1 VSAERLPFDES
12 FLKEK
17 LKNDPTTWETRRE
30 LAHGLFNKQAYAEA
44 AEIIWNADQIPSTD
58 LDLAFAVRILA
69 KAQPRRAIRLLTA
82 ILELNVGKAV
92 QNMAMA
98 NALLHHGMVLQAAR
112 FYGAALDADPS
123 LANSDLEHF
132 ILWSDDECT
141 MWDLFEKHRPKLGE
155 LPWMIRDPKEALR
168 LTSRV
173 SLHTTP
179 IYVPDLPAV
188 AGEKI
193 KHELYQQ
200 EPAHNAKITPPPA
213 VTIPIDR
220 VDPKDR
226 LFDATYGASVV
237 NSTPAETAAPAD
249 AVQPIVEPVAPT
261 PVVPV
266 ASFPARVVFPES
278 PTPAAPITPVVPVL
292 TPISIPTPIAI
303 PVAAPEPVAVV
314 PEPVEV
320 VPEPVAVVPEP
331 VAVVPEPVAVPVAT
345 PEPIAAFFADP
356 TPSSSVAA
364 ALEPVVVA
372 PESVI
377 APQSIAAFFADPTP
391 SSSVKESAL
400 ASFFAD
406 PTPSSQI
413 QLPPID
419 PEKAK
424 EKTPILD
431 ALPIS
436 QSSVPTTL
444 LRVKWS
450 TAPARPG
457 DAPAAVPAPRPV
469 PAPMPVAQPV
479 PVTPP
484 AAPLPMAP
492 AASMSPPEPP
502 QVSSVVDFPTPIGA
516 PTGTPT
522 AVFAA
527 AGPAPIPTGTPVPV
541 GTPISAAN
549 GAPTRAL
556 LPSGTPPASPTGVPT
571 RALLPSGTPP
581 ANLTGAP
588 TRALLPSGAPPEN
601 AAAPRRLLFT
611 PKPQNPAS

>member
-1 VSAERLPFDES
+1 MSAERLPFDES
-12 FLKEK
+12 ILKEK

-30 LAHGLFNKQAYAEA
+30 LAHGLYNKQSYAEA

-58 LDLAFAVRILA
+58 LDLAFAIRILA

-82 ILELNVGKAV
+82 VLELNVGKAV

-112 FYGAALDADPS
+112 FYGAALDADPT

-141 MWDLFEKHRPKLGE
+141 MWGLFEKHRPKLGE

-200 EPAHNAKITPPPA
+200 EAAHNAKITPPPA

-237 NSTPAETAAPAD
+237 NSTPAAPAEPVAPLEP
-249 AVQPIVEPVAPT
+249 AVAPLPVAQPVPVTPAAVVEPVAPT
-261 PVVPV
+261 PVEPV
-266 ASFPARVVFPES
+266 ASFPAKVVFPDS
-278 PTPAAPITPVVPVL
+278 SKPAAPITPL
-292 TPISIPTPIAI
+292 PIPIPIPIPIAT
-303 PVAAPEPVAVV
+303 PEPVAVT
-314 PEPVEV
+314 
-320 VPEPVAVVPEP
+320 PEPVAV
-331 VAVVPEPVAVPVAT
+331 T
-345 PEPIAAFFADP
+345 PEPA
-356 TPSSSVAA
+356 T
-364 ALEPVVVA
+364 
-372 PESVI
+372 

-391 SSSVKESAL
+391 SSSVKEAAL
-400 ASFFAD
+400 TSFFAD

-413 QLPPID
+413 QLPPLD
-419 PEKAK
+419 TEKKNTPVPE
-424 EKTPILD
+424 

-457 DAPAAVPAPRPV
+457 ADLAPAPAAVPAPRPV

-479 PVTPP
+479 PVAPP
-484 AAPLPMAP
+484 AAPQPPSMAP
-492 AASMSPPEPP
+492 AAFMPAAPLQAPPVTPVAAPP
-502 QVSSVVDFPTPIGA
+502 A

-522 AVFAA
+522 GVFLA
-527 AGPAPIPTGTPVPV
+527 AGPAPVPAGAPVPV
-541 GTPISAAN
+541 GAPPIVPT

-556 LPSGTPPASPTGVPT
+556 LPSGTPPANPTGAPT

-581 ANLTGAP
+581 ANATGTP
-588 TRALLPSGAPPEN
+588 TRVLLPSGTPPEN
-601 AAAPRRLLFT
+601 AGAPRRLLLT
-611 PKPQNPAS
+611 PSRPTPPPENQ